1 MKDDDN
7 DGRKLQWKCQ
17 MCLRLSLSFE
27 HLNNCRTV
35 VPLCRY
41 WTAVLTLSFSLVA
54 LKRDLFC
61 FAAVAAAAKE
71 LKNNVLLLAKVANLT
86 ELLSKLQC
94 TDITFN

>member
-1 MKDDDN
+1 MSN
-7 DGRKLQWKCQ
+7 VSATF
-17 MCLRLSLSFE
+17 SLSFE

-71 LKNNVLLLAKVANLT
+71 LKNNVLLLLLLAKVANLT

>member
-1 MKDDDN
+1 MSN
-7 DGRKLQWKCQ
+7 VSATF
-17 MCLRLSLSFE
+17 SLSFE

-41 WTAVLTLSFSLVA
+41 WTAVLTLSLSLDT

-71 LKNNVLLLAKVANLT
+71 LKNNVPLLLLLAKVANLT

>member
-1 MKDDDN
+1 M
-7 DGRKLQWKCQ
+7 
-17 MCLRLSLSFE
+17 
-27 HLNNCRTV
+27 
-35 VPLCRY
+35 
-41 WTAVLTLSFSLVA
+41 LTLSFSLVA

-71 LKNNVLLLAKVANLT
+71 LKNNVLLLLLLAKVANLT

>member
-1 MKDDDN
+1 MSATF
-7 DGRKLQWKCQ
+7 
-17 MCLRLSLSFE
+17 SLSFE

-71 LKNNVLLLAKVANLT
+71 LKNNVLLLLLLAKVANLT